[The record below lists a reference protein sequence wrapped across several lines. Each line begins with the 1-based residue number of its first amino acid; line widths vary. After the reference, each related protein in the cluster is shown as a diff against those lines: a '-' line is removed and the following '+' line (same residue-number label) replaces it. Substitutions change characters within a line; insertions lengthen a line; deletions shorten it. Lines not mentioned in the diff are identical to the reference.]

1 MDDALAREITDV
13 VARLTGEAVTVRA
26 ARPLAG
32 GASMETLA
40 LDLTVGDRDEALV
53 LRRDMAVNMFHG
65 ALSRADEFA
74 LLDLAHRRGVPC
86 PRPRYLSS
94 PDAPRRWFLMDRR
107 PGESVGRKVV
117 RDPALASGRA
127 RLASDLGAALAKVH
141 ALPTVAVT
149 LPRPRDGRSP
159 ALEAIAQTRESIA
172 ALGFTRPSWAYLLRW
187 LEQRAPACEAL
198 SVVHGDFRVGNVLVT
213 PAGLEAVIDWE
224 FAHLGDR
231 HEDLAWPTLRD
242 WRFGNDAKSLGG
254 VGELDEFIDAYRAAG
269 GAEVDRGALAWWQVA
284 GNVRWAVMCHAQAER
299 HLSGRDP
306 SVELA
311 SLGRKGA
318 EVEWEALRLIDEE
331 ERR

>member
-1 MDDALAREITDV
+1 MDEALTREVTDAVSL
-13 VARLTGEAVTVRA
+13 LTGEPVTLRA

-40 LDLTVGDRDEALV
+40 LDLTVGDRDEPLV

-74 LLDLAHRRGVPC
+74 LLDLASRGGVPC
-86 PRPRYLSS
+86 PRPRYLSPPTAS
-94 PDAPRRWFLMDRR
+94 RRWFLMDRH

-117 RDPALASGRA
+117 RDPALAQGRA
-127 RLASDLGAALAKVH
+127 RLAADLGAALAKIH
-141 ALPTVAVT
+141 ALPLDGAT

-159 ALEAIAQTRESIA
+159 ALEAVAQTRESIA
-172 ALGFTRPSWAYLLRW
+172 AMGFSRPSWAYLLRW
-187 LEQRAPACEAL
+187 LEARAPACASL

-213 PAGLEAVIDWE
+213 PSGLEAVIDWE

-242 WRFGNDAKSLGG
+242 WRFGADAKTLGG
-254 VGELDEFIDAYRAAG
+254 VGELEDFIAAYRAAG

-299 HLSGRDP
+299 HLSGADP

-318 EVEWEALRLIDEE
+318 EVEWEALRLIDEM
-331 ERR
+331 ERA